1 MKSYQDVIKE
11 LQTNEVKGLTKQQV
25 ENNFQQYGPNA
36 LQEKKKTPL
45 IIKFLAEF
53 KDFLVII
60 LLIAAVVSVI
70 ANPEEWIESLII
82 LIVVL
87 VNAILGVAQESKAE
101 KSLEALKKLSTP
113 NAKVIRDGVSLKI
126 SSSEIVLVTFYLLK
140 LETLFL
146 QMQ

>member
-1 MKSYQDVIKE
+1 MKTCKEVINE
-11 LQTNEVKGLTKQQV
+11 LQTNVELGLTKTQV
-25 ENNFQQYGPNA
+25 EENTTKYGPNA

-70 ANPEEWIESLII
+70 ADPEEWIESLII

-113 NAKVIRDGVSLKI
+113 NAKVIRDGVGIKI
-126 SSSEIVLVTFYLLK
+126 SSS
-140 LETLFL
+140 
-146 QMQ
+146 